1 MLRPRSVEAFIRIF
15 GYLAPWKLRTH
26 LTAGTR
32 LARVGRLRTLGS
44 IITGL
49 QRNISGNDMATV
61 RTISPTGPGRPG
73 PLIRPTRAANRA
85 GRAGPARASVP
96 PALSG
101 RGPGCSLR
109 VTGAGCCGPAR
120 RRGLAE
126 LADDVVVVAVAED
139 ACLVRLTIDDVID
152 LGGQVF
158 IRLGGPA
165 PVPLP

>member
-1 MLRPRSVEAFIRIF
+1 MRLQPLAAAVPGAHC
-15 GYLAPWKLRTH
+15 GYLA
-26 LTAGTR
+26 
-32 LARVGRLRTLGS
+32 
-44 IITGL
+44 
-49 QRNISGNDMATV
+49 
-61 RTISPTGPGRPG
+61 GP
-73 PLIRPTRAANRA
+73 
-85 GRAGPARASVP
+85 
-96 PALSG
+96 
-101 RGPGCSLR
+101 

>member
-1 MLRPRSVEAFIRIF
+1 MCLQPLAAAVRVPGAHC
-15 GYLAPWKLRTH
+15 GYLA
-26 LTAGTR
+26 
-32 LARVGRLRTLGS
+32 
-44 IITGL
+44 
-49 QRNISGNDMATV
+49 
-61 RTISPTGPGRPG
+61 GP
-73 PLIRPTRAANRA
+73 
-85 GRAGPARASVP
+85 
-96 PALSG
+96 
-101 RGPGCSLR
+101 